1 VSSTS
6 PKAHAID
13 ALLVLVHEIDPMY
26 RPAEFLLG
34 YTCLSEGDASG
45 AIGAFTRL
53 VQRFDDELQQHTE
66 ELSKQWL
73 AGRLRWTAIAKH
85 IPFVKEW
92 AQFYADAV
100 SFLHGGTFV
109 SASETWSSL
118 KALLDDTSDS
128 SSDKLIK
135 GVNSEII
142 TMEIGTLSR
151 LLESESYPAIA
162 AGRAESMDVTQK
174 QARDSLDFILDK
186 HKLSLFD
193 NGLQLLDIDCMLHSF
208 GDDFLDSLNPANP
221 AERLN
226 KLLSLP
232 IATILES
239 ALNKVKLLID
249 QKDWLQ
255 VRQAIRE
262 IRRMTRER
270 SPREFAAVLDNAEIE
285 SGKVRIAALFIPAL
299 RNARRMRADMRQPL
313 YMESNYYLAQSLLMT
328 FELEGLK
335 GAYEQA
341 STFRRKRLPANLNN
355 KWRDLYMLTLC
366 LEIEALVR
374 WGETEPDSDAGGEL
388 SRLQD
393 EVQGKIK
400 AAALD
405 ERLDTKVRAAAF
417 TALGMLERWDRR
429 GKARAEAKYD
439 DLNIDRRG
447 GSVYA
452 EVEKY
457 RQALELRE
465 SSSLHCYMAEVLLE
479 GERNEDARS
488 HIRQALLLAPKHAL
502 ANRMAAAIEETVPDP
517 AEMQTGA
524 CPTDTSIASPPP

>member
-1 VSSTS
+1 LQALPEVGSDHLSSTS
-6 PKAHAID
+6 PKEHAID
-13 ALLVLVHEIDPMY
+13 ALLALVDEIDPMY

-45 AIGAFTRL
+45 ATSAFTRL
-53 VQRFDDELQQHTE
+53 VQRFDDELLQRTE

-73 AGRLRWTAIAKH
+73 AGRPRWMPIAKH
-85 IPFVKEW
+85 IPLVMEW
-92 AQFYADAV
+92 VRFYADTV

-118 KALLDDTSDS
+118 KAHLDEKSASPSDQ
-128 SSDKLIK
+128 LIR
-135 GVNSEII
+135 GVHAEII
-142 TMEIGTLSR
+142 AMEIGTLST
-151 LLESESYPAIA
+151 LLKDETYPAIA
-162 AGRAESMDVTQK
+162 AGRAESKDVTKK
-174 QARDSLDFILDK
+174 QARDLLDFILDE
-186 HKLSLFD
+186 HKLSSFD
-193 NGLQLLDIDCMLHSF
+193 NGLQLLDVDCMLHSLRN
-208 GDDFLDSLNPANP
+208 DFLDGLNLGNP
-221 AERLN
+221 AERLD

-232 IATILES
+232 IARMLGS
-239 ALNKVKLLID
+239 ALNDVKLLID

-255 VRQAIRE
+255 VRQSIRE

-270 SPREFAAVLDNAEIE
+270 SPSEFAAVLDNAEIE
-285 SGKVRIAALFIPAL
+285 SGKVRVAALFIPAL
-299 RNARRMRADMRQPL
+299 RDARQMRADMRQPL

-328 FELEGLK
+328 FDLEGLK
-335 GAYEQA
+335 GAYEHV
-341 STFRRKRLPANLNN
+341 STFRRKRFPANLNN

-374 WGETEPDSDAGGEL
+374 WAETEPDSNAGGEL
-388 SRLQD
+388 SLLQD
-393 EVQGKIK
+393 DAQDKIK

-405 ERLDTKVRAAAF
+405 EGLDTKVRAAAF

-429 GKARAEAKYD
+429 RKAGTEASYD
-439 DLNIDRRG
+439 NFNTVRRG
-447 GSVYA
+447 RSVYA

-488 HIRQALLLAPKHAL
+488 HIRQALLLAPKHVL
-502 ANRMAAAIEETVPDP
+502 ANRMASAIKETASDP
-517 AEMQTGA
+517 A
-524 CPTDTSIASPPP
+524 DTNR